1 MCDCFLSPVFSGFES
16 PFLTMDTNVIYGQ
29 ETPLILIVEDDRT
42 TRMLL
47 RRAMEK
53 EGYRVIEAADGEQG
67 IADFLRQKPDIVL
80 LDAMMP
86 VMDGFT
92 CCQHFQELTGGDT
105 TPVLMI
111 TSLDDPDSV
120 DRAFNVGATDYITK
134 PIHWPVLRQRVR
146 RLIEQYHLYQ
156 KLEFANQQ
164 LQRLALI
171 DGLTQVAN
179 RRRFDEYLEREWFR
193 QVRERSCLSLIL
205 CDVDFFKAY
214 NDTYG
219 HQAGDECL
227 RLVATTISQEVKRS
241 ADLVARYGGEEFAVI
256 LPNTDAVGAVYV
268 AENIRLKI
276 EDLAIPHATS
286 TVRDRVTLS
295 LGVTSLIP
303 QAETPP
309 SLILSLADKA
319 LYQAKASGRNQLI
332 LIGNEDE

>member
-1 MCDCFLSPVFSGFES
+1 
-16 PFLTMDTNVIYGQ
+16 
-29 ETPLILIVEDDRT
+29 
-42 TRMLL
+42 
-47 RRAMEK
+47 
-53 EGYRVIEAADGEQG
+53 
-67 IADFLRQKPDIVL
+67 
-80 LDAMMP
+80 MMP

-164 LQRLALI
+164 LQRLAMI

-227 RLVATTISQEVKRS
+227 RLVATTISQEAKRS
-241 ADLVARYGGEEFAVI
+241 ADLVARYGGEEFAII

-268 AENIRLKI
+268 AENIRIKI

-303 QAETPP
+303 EAETPP

-332 LIGNEDE
+332 LIGNEEV

>member
-1 MCDCFLSPVFSGFES
+1 MDRNLIYDQQSPLV
-16 PFLTMDTNVIYGQ
+16 
-29 ETPLILIVEDDRT
+29 LIVEDDRT

-53 EGYRVIEAADGEQG
+53 EGYRVIEAGDGEQAIG
-67 IADFLRQKPDIVL
+67 DFKRQKPDIVL

-92 CCQHFQELTGGDT
+92 CCQHFQELSEGDK
-105 TPVLMI
+105 TPILMI

-120 DRAFNVGATDYITK
+120 DRAFDVGATDYITK

-146 RLIEQYHLYQ
+146 RLIEQYHIYQ
-156 KLEFANQQ
+156 QLEFANQQ

-193 QVRERSCLSLIL
+193 QALERSCLSLIL

-227 RLVATTISQEVKRS
+227 RLVARAISEEVKRS

-256 LPNTDAVGAVYV
+256 LPNTDAIGAVYV
-268 AENIRLKI
+268 AENIRLQV
-276 EDLAIPHATS
+276 ENLAIPHATS
-286 TVRDRVTLS
+286 TVRDTVTLS

-303 QAETPP
+303 EPESEPAK
-309 SLILSLADKA
+309 ILSLADRA

-332 LIGNEDE
+332 LIGNEEG

>member
-1 MCDCFLSPVFSGFES
+1 
-16 PFLTMDTNVIYGQ
+16 MDTNVIYEQ
-29 ETPLILIVEDDRT
+29 EPPLILIVEDDRT

-53 EGYRVIEAADGEQG
+53 EGYRVIEAADGEEG
-67 IADFLRQKPDIVL
+67 IADFVRQKPDIVL

-92 CCQHFQELTGGDT
+92 CCQHFQQMSGGNT

-120 DRAFNVGATDYITK
+120 DRAFEVGATDYITK

-146 RLIEQYHLYQ
+146 RLIEQNHLYQ

-193 QVRERSCLSLIL
+193 QARERSCLSLIL

-227 RLVATTISQEVKRS
+227 RLVARAIAQEVKRS

-268 AENIRLKI
+268 AENIRIQI
-276 EDLAIPHATS
+276 EALAIPHATS

-303 QAETPP
+303 ESENEPAM
-309 SLILSLADKA
+309 ILSLADKA

-332 LIGNEDE
+332 LIGNEE